1 MHIGNR
7 IEEVIKQNGQSAR
20 WLAERIPTERTND
33 YNIFH
38 RESIDTRL
46 LMRISVVMNHNFF
59 EELAQQCDEAIVL
72 EKELEGKL
80 DE

>member
-1 MHIGNR
+1 
-7 IEEVIKQNGQSAR
+7 
-20 WLAERIPTERTND
+20 
-33 YNIFH
+33 
-38 RESIDTRL
+38 
-46 LMRISVVMNHNFF
+46 MRISVVMNHNFF